1 MNIEIEQNETPIIFL
16 AMFCGGGGPY
26 AIPEIIRVYDWIN
39 RAIPTREEMEVALN
53 RLLAMGLIEQ
63 QDNKFFIPE
72 AQYRRYDEFQKRKRK
87 NRFDAVKMYFKQLP
101 EVDDVPQV
109 ITFTKEQYDAH
120 VEENSRAFAEAL
132 RRLEKKER

>member
-1 MNIEIEQNETPIIFL
+1 MNMEIEQNETSIIFL
-16 AMFCGGGGPY
+16 GMFCGGGGPY

-53 RLLAMGLIEQ
+53 TLLAMGLIEQ
-63 QDNKFFIPE
+63 QDNKFLIPE
-72 AQYRRYDEFQKRKRK
+72 PQYRRYDEFQKRKRK

-101 EVDDVPQV
+101 GIANLSQV
-109 ITFTKEQYDAH
+109 IAFTEEQYDAH

-132 RRLEKKER
+132 RRMEKKER